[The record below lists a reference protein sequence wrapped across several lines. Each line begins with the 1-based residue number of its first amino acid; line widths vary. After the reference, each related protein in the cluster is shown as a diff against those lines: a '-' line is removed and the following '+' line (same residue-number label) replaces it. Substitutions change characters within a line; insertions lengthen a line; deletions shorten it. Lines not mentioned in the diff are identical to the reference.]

1 MGHSQQRGWVVARG
15 KKWYGYFRRTVMD
28 VADNKMKTSIIPVVL
43 GARSQMSKF
52 KAREELERE
61 MIKLS
66 GQSNGNRIM
75 NDGSVT
81 FGWFVRNRFFPLK
94 EAQWKEETAKVKKWL
109 IEHDLVEE
117 FEEVPLENFDKFTL
131 QVHLNKLAKT
141 HSRDRVLQIR
151 AYLRDIF
158 AEAADQDFLPKDP
171 ARKVRVPA
179 QLRDTD
185 KTTLT
190 WDQLRSVLAALN
202 LQDRLLLE
210 LDMTNA
216 LRPSELFA
224 LRWKCFDAVKSAI
237 TIQETVYKGK
247 IRPWGKTRRSLAT
260 IPIPQLLS
268 AEMVVWRNQSPDPSP
283 DAFIFPS
290 RDGGFVDSSNFRHRV
305 LLKLEREL
313 GLPKLTFQ
321 VIRRTTA
328 TLAQKMGTVK
338 DVQGLL
344 RHSRTATTTDVY
356 MQEIPE
362 GVRATVD
369 LIHRELKSEGPS
381 RPRMSARGVSIQ
393 ARKTISISAG
403 KAEVRENSG
412 SVVGKEIETEF
423 CAQTSASREKSFRD
437 LLPNATNQT
446 VNKSVSC

>member
-1 MGHSQQRGWVVARG
+1 MRKPRSLSPQKIEEQMGHSHQRGWVVARG

-28 VADNKMKTSIIPVVL
+28 VADNEMKTSIVPVVL
-43 GARSQMSKF
+43 GGRSQMSKF

-61 MIKLS
+61 MTKLS

-141 HSRDRVLQIR
+141 HSRDRVLQMR

-190 WDQLRSVLAALN
+190 WEQLRRVLRALN

-224 LRWKCFDAVKSAI
+224 LRWKCFQPAESTI
-237 TIQETVYKGK
+237 SIQETVYKGK

-260 IPIPQLLS
+260 VPIPMRLSEELS
-268 AEMVVWRNQSPDPSP
+268 AWKSRCPDRSPE
-283 DAFIFPS
+283 AFIFPS
-290 RDGGFVDSSNFRHRV
+290 QSGSFLDAANFRRRV

-344 RHSRTATTTDVY
+344 LHGDDNRRLHAGDSRGRARYRRLDPPGT
-356 MQEIPE
+356 EIRRTF
-362 GVRATVD
+362 RAEETLPSNV
-369 LIHRELKSEGPS
+369 GPD
-381 RPRMSARGVSIQ
+381 
-393 ARKTISISAG
+393 T
-403 KAEVRENSG
+403 
-412 SVVGKEIETEF
+412 
-423 CAQTSASREKSFRD
+423 
-437 LLPNATNQT
+437 
-446 VNKSVSC
+446 

>member
-1 MGHSQQRGWVVARG
+1 MRHSHQRGWVVARG

-28 VADNKMKTSIIPVVL
+28 VAGNEMKSCIVPVVL
-43 GARSQMSKF
+43 GLRSRMTKF

-61 MIKLS
+61 IAKLTRP
-66 GQSNGNRIM
+66 SNGNKIR
-75 NDGSVT
+75 NDDSVT

-94 EAQWKEETAKVKKWL
+94 EAQWREETAKVKRWL
-109 IEHDLVEE
+109 IERDLVEE
-117 FEEVPLENFDKFTL
+117 FEDVPLENFDKFAL
-131 QVHLNKLAKT
+131 QVHLNQLAKT

-179 QLRDTD
+179 QLRETD

-190 WDQLRSVLAALN
+190 WDQLRRVLAALN
-202 LQDRLLLE
+202 SQDRLLLE

-224 LRWKCFDAVKSAI
+224 LRWKCFHPAESTI

-247 IRPWGKTRRSLAT
+247 IRPWRKTRRSLAT
-260 IPIPQLLS
+260 IPIPGLLS
-268 AEMVVWRNQSPDPSP
+268 EDLLAWNRRCPDASPE
-283 DAFIFPS
+283 AFIFP
-290 RDGGFVDSSNFRHRV
+290 RPGGGVVDPSSFRHRV
-305 LLKLEREL
+305 LRKLERDL
-313 GLPKLTFQ
+313 GLPRLTFQ

-344 RHSRTATTTDVY
+344 RHSRTATTTDIY

-369 LIHRELKSEGPS
+369 SIHRELKSKGSLSRGRASCGIGPL
-381 RPRMSARGVSIQ
+381 
-393 ARKTISISAG
+393 
-403 KAEVRENSG
+403 
-412 SVVGKEIETEF
+412 
-423 CAQTSASREKSFRD
+423 D
-437 LLPNATNQT
+437 
-446 VNKSVSC
+446 

>member
-1 MGHSQQRGWVVARG
+1 MGHSHQRGWVVARG

-28 VADNKMKTSIIPVVL
+28 VAGNEMKTCVVPVVL
-43 GARSQMSKF
+43 GLRSRMTKF
-52 KAREELERE
+52 KAREELARE
-61 MIKLS
+61 IAKLT
-66 GQSNGNRIM
+66 GQSNGNRIR
-75 NDGSVT
+75 NDGSTT
-81 FGWFVRNRFFPLK
+81 FGWFVRNRFFSLK

-109 IEHDLVEE
+109 IERDLVEE
-117 FEEVPLENFDKFTL
+117 FEDVPLENFDKFTL

-179 QLRDTD
+179 QLRETD

-190 WDQLRSVLAALN
+190 WDQLRRALAALN
-202 LQDRLLLE
+202 LQDRLPLE

-224 LRWKCFDAVKSAI
+224 LRWKCFHPAESTI

-247 IRPWGKTRRSLAT
+247 IRTWGKTRRSLAT
-260 IPIPQLLS
+260 IPIPRLLS
-268 AEMVVWRNQSPDPSP
+268 EGLLAWKNCSPDSSP
-283 DAFIFPS
+283 EAFIFPS
-290 RDGGFVDSSNFRHRV
+290 PSGNFVDPSSFRHRV
-305 LLKLEREL
+305 LRKLERDL
-313 GLPKLTFQ
+313 GLHKLTFQ

-328 TLAQKMGTVK
+328 TLAQNMGTVK

-369 LIHRELKSEGPS
+369 SFHRELMSEDGL
-381 RPRMSARGVSIQ
+381 RPTTVSL
-393 ARKTISISAG
+393 R
-403 KAEVRENSG
+403 
-412 SVVGKEIETEF
+412 
-423 CAQTSASREKSFRD
+423 
-437 LLPNATNQT
+437 
-446 VNKSVSC
+446 